1 VSFVVSR
8 SDDVTVLDVS
18 DYDPPRLT
26 WKKGVAETVSFEV
39 SFEIGRGGMSR
50 VADCSSAPMFGHLL
64 FL

>member
-26 WKKGVAETVSFEV
+26 WKKGVAETVSFE
-39 SFEIGRGGMSR
+39 IGRGGMSR